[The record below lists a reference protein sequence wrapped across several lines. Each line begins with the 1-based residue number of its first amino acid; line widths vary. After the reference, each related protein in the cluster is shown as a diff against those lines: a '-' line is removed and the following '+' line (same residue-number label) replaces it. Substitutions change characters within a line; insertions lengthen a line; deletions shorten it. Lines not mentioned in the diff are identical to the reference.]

1 MSAEI
6 REGDIIDGRFEVC
19 KDKSV
24 FPIKLYACFD
34 RESKEIVLL
43 ESVHEKYLLTE
54 QAKERFLEYA
64 YDYIALG
71 AHKNILRARSVTN
84 IKGKPYLCL
93 DYVSGWPS
101 LHDYC
106 AYEAYEFT
114 WKKHKIEKSIR
125 VALDICKGL
134 EWVGKKRN
142 GARHSY
148 VHGNLATESI
158 LVTED
163 EVPKIFDFGL
173 LHLLFDLGVTIKKN
187 ALFIKDGACGTPWCM
202 SPEHWHGP
210 HLIDER
216 SDIYSFGCILYFLL
230 TLQHPFSASRIP
242 DCRQA
247 HLTKTPP
254 RPSELVED
262 IPEEL
267 DSLVMR
273 CLEKRAEDRFS
284 GFEQLRQELAR
295 VYEMIDGVAG
305 REEGEEDVVAWEMAM
320 KAVALTQFGKYKE
333 AKEWCDKALSLS
345 PSSLTALKAK
355 AEVLSGM
362 GDKQGALDCLHKAL
376 ELDVQDVLTLSTLG
390 SHLWDLEDLKGAL
403 HCFER
408 ALEIE
413 PEHASSKICKGLC
426 LIALGEYERARDFA
440 KKVLEDPTI
449 PSFAKSEMWRCL
461 GNANWKLGNKKKA
474 LQCFKKARAA
484 SVFDG
489 PAIIDKGYLLL
500 ELGKFEE
507 ALKCFQKGSLQ
518 STDEDAAQMGIA
530 LVYAYQ
536 NRLQDA
542 VETLRGAF
550 NRFPE
555 LAKEWMKKAEEA
567 EGPIKVLLWKVGGAA
582 LAKAHMFKE
591 ARDFLDKALELD
603 PRDHELWRLR
613 ADLEGNM
620 KRAIEYFDKA
630 IALNPRD
637 EQAWFR
643 KGATYHGLGEGEK
656 AIECFDKVLEINPN
670 HAGAWFHK
678 ALTLDMLID
687 DLRQAISC
695 YEKAIE
701 LRPNDYDFWVQKGI
715 AHRSLEEYDKAIA
728 CFEKAIELDPNEDEA
743 WWEKEETLSR
753 FSDDIYEQGMKFLKE
768 KDYEKAVQ
776 SFQIALDTY
785 PYNKRAR
792 KALKKSHKKLAEL
805 YQAIEELD
813 EVLKLSPTFDLAWNA
828 KGCALLELRRSQDAL
843 ECFERAIQANP
854 SYALA
859 WNNKGLVLA
868 KRFQFDEALQCYER
882 AIAIDPMCVEAWLNR
897 GAALVCLA
905 RFEEAVYCYERAVE
919 IKPRNPKAWFD
930 LGTCLAAEKRFK
942 EAVKAFER
950 FFRLARSKKYAEL
963 VETAEK
969 MMGPIQIYSLME
981 KDKKT

>member
-1 MSAEI
+1 MSAGI

-93 DYVSGWPS
+93 DYVSSWPS

-106 AYEAYEFT
+106 AHEFT
-114 WKKHKIEKSIR
+114 WKKHKIENSIR

-134 EWVGKKRN
+134 EWVAKKRN
-142 GARHSY
+142 GTRHSY

-187 ALFIKDGACGTPWCM
+187 ALFIKDGACGTPWYM
-202 SPEHWHGP
+202 SPEHWLDP

-242 DCRQA
+242 DCREA

-273 CLEKRAEDRFS
+273 CLEKRPEDRFS

-305 REEGEEDVVAWEMAM
+305 REEGEEDVAAWEMAM
-320 KAVALTQFGKYKE
+320 KAVALTDFAKYEE

-345 PSSLTALKAK
+345 PSSLTALRAK
-355 AEVLSGM
+355 AEVLSEM

-376 ELDVQDVLTLSTLG
+376 ELDAQDVPTLTTLG
-390 SHLWDLEDLKGAL
+390 SFLRDIEDFRGAL

-413 PEHASSKICKGLC
+413 PEDVSCKISKGLC

-440 KKVLEDPTI
+440 KKVLEDSTI

-474 LQCFKKARAA
+474 LQCFDKARAA

-489 PAIIDKGYLLL
+489 PALIDKGYLLL

-507 ALKCFQKGSLQ
+507 ALKCFQGVSAVFSYYKVAL
-518 STDEDAAQMGIA
+518 MGIA

-542 VETLRGAF
+542 VETLQGAF

-567 EGPIKVLLWKVGGAA
+567 QGRTKVLLWKVGGAA

-603 PRDHELWRLR
+603 PQDHELWRLR
-613 ADLEGNM
+613 ADVAGDL

-630 IALNPRD
+630 LALNPRD

-643 KGATYHGLGEGEK
+643 KGATYHGLGDGEK

-776 SFQIALDTY
+776 SFQTALDTY

-792 KALKKSHKKLAEL
+792 KALNKSQKKLAEL
-805 YQAIEELD
+805 YAAVEGWGKVLELD
-813 EVLKLSPTFDLAWNA
+813 PMNVIAWNE
-828 KGCALLELRRSQDAL
+828 KGCALFDLRKSQDAI

-854 SYALA
+854 SYYIA
-859 WNNKGLVLA
+859 WRNKGLVHA
-868 KRFQFDEALQCYER
+868 RRCEFEEALMCFDR
-882 AIAIDPMCVEAWLNR
+882 AVAIEPGYAEAWYNR
-897 GAALVCLA
+897 GCVLGSLR
-905 RFEEAVYCYERAVE
+905 RFEEALHSHERAVQLD
-919 IKPRNPKAWFD
+919 PKHADAWFN
-930 LGTCLAAEKRFK
+930 LGLCLAVMERLKDAINAIQRFLK
-942 EAVKAFER
+942 V
-950 FFRLARSKKYAEL
+950 ARSKKYAD
-963 VETAEK
+963 
-969 MMGPIQIYSLME
+969 QIDSANQLLKALEMLATVADGQGKE
-981 KDKKT
+981 QQ